1 MSFGCSI
8 WQVQCKAK
16 ACVCKWAH
24 EGELPR
30 DNMWKK
36 QPGMMKC
43 LCLHNA
49 NYVADSLAKSFRCC
63 HFVSQLY
70 QRAGQ
75 MSFHTLTHTHTHVPS
90 ANYIQAD
97 FTVEKFCFRVTHCY
111 VHCAFHK
118 RPFQNVHSRR
128 NRSYKRSHTYKLLHT
143 YKLCHCE
150 AYCFMADYRFL

>member
-75 MSFHTLTHTHTHVPS
+75 MSFHTLTHMHTHVPS
-90 ANYIQAD
+90 ANYIQAE
-97 FTVEKFCFRVTHCY
+97 FHRGKVLLSCYTLLCSMCFPQKALSKY
-111 VHCAFHK
+111 AFK
-118 RPFQNVHSRR
+118 KKPFI
-128 NRSYKRSHTYKLLHT
+128 
-143 YKLCHCE
+143 
-150 AYCFMADYRFL
+150 